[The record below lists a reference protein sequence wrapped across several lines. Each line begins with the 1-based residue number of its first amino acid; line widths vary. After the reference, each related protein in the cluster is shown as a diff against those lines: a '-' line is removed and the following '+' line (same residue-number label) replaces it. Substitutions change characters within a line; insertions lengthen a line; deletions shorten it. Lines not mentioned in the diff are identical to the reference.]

1 MKRVKTPAVLDKLG
15 EMMDF
20 IVVNLDKA
28 VSDNKLINQV
38 RLSCEEVLVNVIS
51 YAYPKGHGEVEIIF
65 DLSEDKGTL
74 FIQFIDE
81 GISYNPL
88 LKPDPD
94 IDAPVEDRGIGGL
107 GVYLYKTIMDEVLYE
122 RKDEKNVLT
131 FIKKLHK
138 S

>member
-1 MKRVKTPAVLDKLG
+1 MKKLKMSATLDKLE
-15 EMMDF
+15 EMMGF
-20 IVVNLDKA
+20 IVFNLDKA

-51 YAYPKGHGEVEIIF
+51 YAYPQRTGEVEIIF

-94 IDAPVEDRGIGGL
+94 LEAPIEDRGIGGL

-122 RKDEKNVLT
+122 RKNEKNVLT
-131 FIKKLHK
+131 FIKKLQK
-138 S
+138 N